1 MRIGVVGAGYVGLTS
16 AVCLAERGHATVCVD
31 VDAQRVRTLTAGEAP
46 IDEPGLPQ
54 LLAST
59 LRDGTLRFSG
69 RFEDLAECEVVF
81 VCVPTPSRPDGSADI
96 TAVDAAVGQLNRTL
110 HPGAVVVMKSTVPV
124 GTTRMVIDRLHG
136 TGISA
141 VSNPEFLRESHAI
154 YDFRH
159 PDRILIGAADDRAA
173 DVLQTVYGVG
183 DTEVLRMSP
192 ESAELAKY
200 ASNAFLA
207 VKISYANSLAQL
219 CSRVGA
225 DVADVA
231 RCMGADVRIGKH
243 FLQPGPGW
251 GGSCLPKDTAALLD
265 TGRRNGVELAEV
277 ASARDT
283 NLGQADRIVAALSQS
298 MAGPLAT
305 ARIAAFGLTFK
316 AGTCDVR
323 DSPAL
328 FISDRLAS
336 LGAQV
341 SGYDPRLAMI
351 DQDTLRRSSIAA
363 VDDAYLAAKAA
374 DAIVVFTEWP
384 EFRDLDWVR
393 IAGQAPDAV
402 VLDTRNLLDPTEI
415 RHAGLR
421 YLGNGK
427 VPGF

>member
-1 MRIGVVGAGYVGLTS
+1 MRVGVVGAGYVGLTS

-69 RFEDLAECEVVF
+69 RFEDLAVCEVVF

-96 TAVDAAVGQLNRTL
+96 TAVDAVVGQLTRTL

>member
-384 EFRDLDWVR
+384 EFSDLDWVR